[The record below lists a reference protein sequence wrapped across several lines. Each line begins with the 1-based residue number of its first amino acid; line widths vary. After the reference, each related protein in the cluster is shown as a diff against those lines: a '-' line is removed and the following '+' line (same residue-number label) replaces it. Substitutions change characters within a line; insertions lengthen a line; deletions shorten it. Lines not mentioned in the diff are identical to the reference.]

1 MVELI
6 PAQIEDTII
15 LNVSKHCGNTRT
27 DCKDCCDVGVAV
39 HNWLISTELQYVVID
54 LQDVKDVCRTFVEEI
69 VQLRKRLRIPFLFCG
84 VMERP
89 LKVLQDYSYTTTA
102 YPVFLL
108 PEEAISYMRSNFP
121 LLLNSDLDRV
131 RLNEVLQV
139 ARPRNASRQ
148 DGGDEADE
156 EAGDLED

>member
-54 LQDVKDVCRTFVEEI
+54 LQDVKDVCRTFI
-69 VQLRKRLRIPFLFCG
+69 PNQLRNIKILDYFLSASILRTIG
-84 VMERP
+84 
-89 LKVLQDYSYTTTA
+89 
-102 YPVFLL
+102 
-108 PEEAISYMRSNFP
+108 ISIHTK
-121 LLLNSDLDRV
+121 
-131 RLNEVLQV
+131 
-139 ARPRNASRQ
+139 
-148 DGGDEADE
+148 
-156 EAGDLED
+156 